1 MGIKQFNKQIADKGI
16 AAELVK
22 GDGYFYF
29 VGEAIDETKVDSSVM
44 VYAFRH
50 LTLDQWWEELR
61 SRIDERK

>member
-22 GDGYFYF
+22 GEGYFYF
-29 VGEAIDETKVDSSVM
+29 VGDAITVDSSVM